1 MSLIDKI
8 FNKQNIMNDLPAI
21 AEKLY
26 PDEIQQIHNE
36 FECASDTLLKEA
48 NEIIAEGS
56 KADVTKLNRLEAL
69 GFKQANNVKETKQLV
84 EKTKL
89 SEEQVKI
96 IQYYKKNYPFN
107 KFITEEQVEIIC
119 KKYNLV
125 CGGVDRYKGFVPEK
139 NLKEIEDF
147 KLKNKDT
154 FGKYLVFHE
163 STGKIEIPD
172 LNRDLTGKFTWY
184 IKEYLPVR
192 DYTHI
197 NTPDRHEYAG
207 TTGYVKLVNSEI
219 YNDKFFKDQ
228 LNLQVNLQICAPV
241 KDMDISGLELTEGY
255 KLTKKHIPDPVVL
268 QPVKGG
274 YLCISKWGAEASDPI
289 LLNEID
295 N

>member
-36 FECASDTLLKEA
+36 FECASDKLLKEA

-56 KADVTKLNRLEAL
+56 KVDVSKLNRLEAL

-84 EKTKL
+84 EKVKL
-89 SEEQVKI
+89 SEEQVKT
-96 IQYYKKNYPFN
+96 IQYYKEQYPFN

-139 NLKEIEDF
+139 NLKEIEGF
-147 KLKNKDT
+147 KLKDSEKGLYADNGM
-154 FGKYLVFHE
+154 FFHNAEMRNYE
-163 STGKIEIPD
+163 SSMGTYQHIFKIGEK
-172 LNRDLTGKFTWY
+172 NRDNYAFQKQPHDRRFYSSDRLNIFGY
-184 IKEYLPVR
+184 MDRGDVR
-192 DYTHI
+192 FSLIDPLH
-197 NTPDRHEYAG
+197 
-207 TTGYVKLVNSEI
+207 
-219 YNDKFFKDQ
+219 
-228 LNLQVNLQICAPV
+228 ICAPI
-241 KDMDISGLELTEGY
+241 KDMDISGMDLNNGY
-255 KLTKKHIPDPVVL
+255 KLAKHIPDPVVL
-268 QPVKGG
+268 HQVKGG
-274 YLCISKWGAEASDPI
+274 YLVLTKWGAEASDPI